1 MSPRHVQRSGFMSR
15 SRCNIS
21 LGELPYVTYRC
32 KSEAIA
38 CDISVLSRVPQFP
51 SSVATVKRKVPCHV
65 HLTSRVCFT
74 MLGNFLNC
82 RTVLRCPTHFLLR
95 NLWTRARKRPGYS
108 AEPPERPVARC
119 LRSRVYWFCHR
130 SCAGEV
136 LSREHQVSLC
146 RALNKDTFEDRYKCI
161 PIPFPCTR
169 IPLGTSRVWF

>member
-1 MSPRHVQRSGFMSR
+1 MSPRVQRSGFTSR

-21 LGELPYVTYRC
+21 LGELACVTYRC
-32 KSEAIA
+32 KSGAIA

-51 SSVATVKRKVPCHV
+51 SSVATVKRKVPC
-65 HLTSRVCFT
+65 RVCFT

-119 LRSRVYWFCHR
+119 LRSRVCWFCDR